1 MFSIASILVLYSTKI
16 TDHLQTNISGVVI
29 LLGEISTSLFSVLMG
44 VVGSAKLLQALA
56 RDHLIPGLSLFGQGT
71 SQADEP
77 LYAICVTFVIALV
90 TMFANST

>member
-1 MFSIASILVLYSTKI
+1 
-16 TDHLQTNISGVVI
+16 
-29 LLGEISTSLFSVLMG
+29 MG